1 MTSGVPWQVTRASS
15 RARQA
20 ARDAARAARAAKST
34 AVADQLLALESRIGA
49 AKLSVMP
56 DPGGRSDLI
65 AAARRAGQAASA
77 DVATTHDAS
86 VTQPAVRVPAGGTAR
101 LHVLIGATAAILIVL
116 GLLQIARIALNP
128 STETALV
135 TPSYVAPDVVPS
147 DVRELARGGE
157 PAFAAS
163 AAPPLHPGSA
173 PDPEVTGKVP
183 PSTGTTASAA
193 AVAVRPVPSVV
204 GTNLDL
210 AMPRPAQ

>member
-1 MTSGVPWQVTRASS
+1 MTSGGPWQVTRVSS

-34 AVADQLLALESRIGA
+34 APADQILASGSGIGA

-65 AAARRAGQAASA
+65 AAARRAAQAASA
-77 DVATTHDAS
+77 DVATTHDAP
-86 VTQPAVRVPAGGTAR
+86 VTQPAVRVPAGSSAR

-116 GLLQIARIALNP
+116 GLLQIARIVLSP
-128 STETALV
+128 STETAVV

-147 DVRELARGGE
+147 DVRELARGGDR
-157 PAFAAS
+157 ALAAS
-163 AAPPLHPGSA
+163 AADPLPPGSA
-173 PDPEVTGKVP
+173 PDLDVTGQVP
-183 PSTGTTASAA
+183 LSSGTVAAAAA
-193 AVAVRPVPSVV
+193 AVKSVPSVV